1 MNLNSFLKQA
11 AAHLGGTN
19 LFRKM
24 ATPGEHEARISGIF
38 GKQCRY
44 EGDTVVFPR
53 PLVILAFTNRS
64 GSNLMA
70 DYIRQAN
77 YVGGLG
83 EFLNHDGLARRVA
96 KRNIPSF
103 PEYIHDL
110 HREYSPVPKSLGIK
124 ASWDQMAMLL
134 RWNIPAMFPRVT
146 VIHVMRH
153 DMVAQA
159 VSYGIALQTKQWSS
173 RHAADGSEPVAN
185 SEQVADSMIKFHNA
199 NLMIRLITEAAGM
212 ERFDIGYEQIVTD
225 PSEHVVRLLHKAR
238 LAGTDWMPQTPGLSK
253 QGGGLNRAFEDR
265 FRADL
270 LHSFD

>member
-1 MNLNSFLKQA
+1 MKPISFLKQKA
-11 AAHLGGTN
+11 VHLGGTN

-24 ATPGEHEARISGIF
+24 ATPGTHEAQISEIF
-38 GKQCRY
+38 GKHCRY

-53 PLVILAFTNRS
+53 RLVILAFTNRS

-77 YVGGLG
+77 HVGGLG
-83 EFLNHDGLARRVA
+83 EFLNHDVLARRVA
-96 KRNIPSF
+96 ERDIASF
-103 PEYIHDL
+103 PDYIRDL
-110 HREYSPVPKSLGIK
+110 HREYSPLPKTLGIK

-146 VIHVMRH
+146 VIHVMRY
-153 DMVAQA
+153 DVVAQA

-173 RHAADGSEPVAN
+173 QHTAEGPAPVAN
-185 SEQVADSMIKFHNA
+185 SEQVADSMIKFHHA

-212 ERFDIGYEQIVTD
+212 ERFDIAYEQIVND
-225 PSEHVVRLLHKAR
+225 PGEHVVRLLRKTR
-238 LAGTDWMPQTPGLSK
+238 LAGTKWTPKTPLLSK
-253 QGGGLNRAFEDR
+253 QGDDLNSAFAER

-270 LHSFD
+270 LRSFD